1 MVVLRSPTISPSPYC
16 FNLLFTLCLF
26 LFVGRATAQAKTD
39 PSEVQALNTILG
51 RWGKAASAAWNISGE
66 PCSGAAIDST
76 DFNNPNFNPAIKCD
90 CSYNNM
96 TTCHITQ
103 LRVYALD
110 VVGPIPE
117 ELQNLTYLS
126 NLDLKQNYLTGPLPA
141 FIGNFSA
148 MQYLSVGTNALS
160 GPVPKELGKLRN
172 LLSLSVSSNNFSGSI
187 PPELGNLTNLQQ
199 LYISSSGLSG
209 ELPSTLSNLE
219 NLQTLWVSD
228 NNFTGQIPDFIG
240 SWIDMTALRLQGNS
254 FKGPIPSSLSNL
266 SKLTDLRIGDIMSG
280 SSSLDFISNM
290 TSLTNLV
297 LRNCKISDTIP
308 SSFGQFINL
317 LKLDLSFNNIT
328 GQLPPPLFSLS
339 SLSYLFLGN
348 NSLSGS
354 LPAQKSTSLLNMY
367 RFIVQSAL
375 RKLSFLDSSF
385 GINCGGSKEITD
397 SDGTVYEI
405 DDAALSTASYYVTGS
420 TKWGV
425 SNVGSFAETSNAS
438 YIITSSSQFQNTLT
452 LELFQTAR
460 MSPSSLRY
468 YGIGLQN
475 GNYTV
480 KLQFAEIAFPNP
492 PTWKSV
498 GRRVFD
504 IYLQGDLK
512 AKDLD
517 VRKEAGGTSFKAVV
531 KTFVAPVTNNFLEIH
546 FFWAGK
552 GTCCIPTPGYY
563 GPFISALSVSPYD
576 FTPNVTN
583 ELPSTGSKSK
593 TGLVVG
599 LVVGIAVLGLL
610 VIVGVFVLWR
620 RKRRPG
626 MDDDEFLGFVGKPDI
641 FSYAELRSATEGFS
655 PENILGQ
662 GDLGQF
668 IRIVGVKQLSVT
680 SHQGKRQFVTE
691 IATISQV
698 QHRNLVKLY
707 GCCVEGN
714 KPLLVY
720 EYLENRSLD
729 QAIFGNTSLH
739 FDWTKRFEICLGVA
753 RGLAYLHEESSVRIV
768 HRDVKA
774 SNILLD
780 ADLNPKISDFGLAKL
795 YDDKMTHIS
804 TRIAGTIGYLAPE
817 YAMRGHLTE
826 KADVFSFG
834 VVALEVVSGRS
845 NSDPSLEE
853 EKVYLLDWAW
863 HLYEN
868 KRALEMVD
876 PRLTSFN
883 EEEAARVIGVALL
896 CTQASPL
903 QRPPMSRV
911 VAMLAGDV
919 EVSKVTTKPSYL
931 TEYQFKD
938 ASTSYFSVSSS
949 GPSAQQPSSN
959 QVSAPSGSSTGAHT
973 TVETPLPSQSLVSSI
988 ISEGRATAQAKTDP
1002 SEVTM
1007 ADIAGTTSGIKKLN
1021 NHNYGYWQ
1029 TCIESYLQGQD
1040 LWEVI
1045 GGAETTPPPK
1055 ENVEV
1060 FRKWRIKAR
1069 KAMFVLKTTIEEE
1082 LLEHIKEADTPK
1094 AAWDTLASLFSK
1106 KNDAR
1111 LQLLENELVTIAQG
1125 NMMIS

>member
-1 MVVLRSPTISPSPYC
+1 MVVLRLPTISPSQYC

-51 RWGKAASAAWNISGE
+51 RWGKVASAAWNISGE

-76 DFNNPNFNPAIKCD
+76 SFDDPNFNPAIKCD
-90 CSYNNM
+90 CSYNNK

-103 LRVYALD
+103 LKVYALD

-117 ELQNLTYLS
+117 ELQNLTYLF
-126 NLDLKQNYLTGPLPA
+126 NLNLAQNYLTGPLPA

-148 MQYLSVGTNALS
+148 MQYLSVGINALS

-172 LLSLSVSSNNFSGSI
+172 LLSLSISSNNFNGSI
-187 PPELGNLTNLQQ
+187 PPELGNLTSLQQ
-199 LYISSSGLSG
+199 LYIDSSGLSG

-219 NLQTLWVSD
+219 NLQKLWGSD

-240 SWIDMTALRLQGNS
+240 SWTNMLVLRFQGNS
-254 FKGPIPSSLSNL
+254 FEGPIPSSLSNL
-266 SKLTDLRIGDIMSG
+266 GNLTDLRIGDITSG
-280 SSSLDFISNM
+280 RSSLDFVRNM
-290 TSLTNLV
+290 TSLSNLV

-308 SSFGQFINL
+308 SSFGQFLNL
-317 LKLDLSFNNIT
+317 QQLDLSFNNIT
-328 GQLPPPLFSLS
+328 GQLPPSLFSLNL
-339 SLSYLFLGN
+339 LSYLFLGN

-354 LPAQKSTSLLNMY
+354 LPAQKSTSLLNVDLSY
-367 RFIVQSAL
+367 NQLSGSFPSWVSQPNLKFILPSGLNCLQRNIPCYLGSPIY
-375 RKLSFLDSSF
+375 SSF
-385 GINCGGSKEITD
+385 GINCGGSKDITA
-397 SDGTVYEI
+397 SDGTLYEI
-405 DDAALSTASYYVTGS
+405 DDAALSAASYYVTGS

-425 SNVGSFAETSNAS
+425 SNVGRFADASNAS
-438 YIITSSSQFQNTLT
+438 YIIASLSQFQNTLT
-452 LELFQTAR
+452 SELFQTAR

-504 IYLQGDLK
+504 VYIQGDLK

-552 GTCCIPTPGYY
+552 GTCCIPTQGYY

-626 MDDDEFLGFVGKPDI
+626 MDDDEFLSFVGKPDI
-641 FSYAELRSATEGFS
+641 FSYAELRSATEDFS
-655 PENILGQ
+655 PENILGE
-662 GDLGQF
+662 GGFGAVYKGKLSDG
-668 IRIVGVKQLSVT
+668 RIVGVKQLSVT
-680 SHQGKRQFVTE
+680 SHQGKHQFVTE

-707 GCCVEGN
+707 GCCIEGN

-729 QAIFGNTSLH
+729 QAIFGKNSLH
-739 FDWTKRFEICLGVA
+739 LDWTKRFEICLGVA

-868 KRALEMVD
+868 KCALEMVD
-876 PRLTSFN
+876 PRLTSFK

-919 EVSKVTTKPSYL
+919 EVSKVTTKPGYL

-938 ASTSYFSVSSS
+938 ASSSYFSESSS
-949 GPSAQQPSSN
+949 GPSAQQLSSN
-959 QVSAPSGSSTGAHT
+959 QVSVLSGSSTGAHT
-973 TVETPLPSQSLVSSI
+973 TVETPLPSQSLMGSI
-988 ISEGRATAQAKTDP
+988 ISEGR
-1002 SEVTM
+1002 
-1007 ADIAGTTSGIKKLN
+1007 
-1021 NHNYGYWQ
+1021 
-1029 TCIESYLQGQD
+1029 
-1040 LWEVI
+1040 
-1045 GGAETTPPPK
+1045 
-1055 ENVEV
+1055 
-1060 FRKWRIKAR
+1060 
-1069 KAMFVLKTTIEEE
+1069 
-1082 LLEHIKEADTPK
+1082 
-1094 AAWDTLASLFSK
+1094 
-1106 KNDAR
+1106 
-1111 LQLLENELVTIAQG
+1111 
-1125 NMMIS
+1125 

>member
-1 MVVLRSPTISPSPYC
+1 MVVLRLPTISPSQYC

-51 RWGKAASAAWNISGE
+51 RWGKVASAAWNISGE

-76 DFNNPNFNPAIKCD
+76 SFDDPNFNPAIKCD
-90 CSYNNM
+90 CSYNNK

-103 LRVYALD
+103 LKVYALD

-117 ELQNLTYLS
+117 ELQNLTYLF
-126 NLDLKQNYLTGPLPA
+126 NLNLAQNYLTGPLPA

-148 MQYLSVGTNALS
+148 MQYLSVGINALS

-172 LLSLSVSSNNFSGSI
+172 LLSLSISSNNFNGSI
-187 PPELGNLTNLQQ
+187 PPELGNLTSLQQ
-199 LYISSSGLSG
+199 LYIDSSGLSG

-219 NLQTLWVSD
+219 NLQKLWGSD

-240 SWIDMTALRLQGNS
+240 SWTNMLVLRFQGNS
-254 FKGPIPSSLSNL
+254 FEGPIPSSLSNL
-266 SKLTDLRIGDIMSG
+266 GNLTDLRIGDITSG
-280 SSSLDFISNM
+280 RSSLDFVRNM
-290 TSLTNLV
+290 TSLSNLV

-308 SSFGQFINL
+308 SSFGQFLNL
-317 LKLDLSFNNIT
+317 QQLDLSFNNIT
-328 GQLPPPLFSLS
+328 GQLPPSLFSLNL
-339 SLSYLFLGN
+339 LSYLFLGN

-354 LPAQKSTSLLNMY
+354 LPAQKSTSLLNVDLSY
-367 RFIVQSAL
+367 NQLSGSFPSWVSQPNL
-375 RKLSFLDSSF
+375 KLNVVANNFVIDSSNNSILPSGLNCLQRNIPCYLGSPIYSSF
-385 GINCGGSKEITD
+385 GINCGGSKDITA
-397 SDGTVYEI
+397 SDGTLYEI
-405 DDAALSTASYYVTGS
+405 DDAALSAASYYVTGS

-425 SNVGSFAETSNAS
+425 SNVGRFADASNAS
-438 YIITSSSQFQNTLT
+438 YIIASLSQFQNTLT
-452 LELFQTAR
+452 SELFQTAR

-504 IYLQGDLK
+504 VYIQGDLK

-552 GTCCIPTPGYY
+552 GTCCIPTQGYY

-626 MDDDEFLGFVGKPDI
+626 MDDDEFLSFVGKPDI
-641 FSYAELRSATEGFS
+641 FSYAELRSATEDFS
-655 PENILGQ
+655 PENILGE
-662 GDLGQF
+662 GGFGAVYKGKLSDG
-668 IRIVGVKQLSVT
+668 RIVGVKQLSVT
-680 SHQGKRQFVTE
+680 SHQGKHQFVTE

-707 GCCVEGN
+707 GCCIEGN

-729 QAIFGNTSLH
+729 QAIFGKNSLH
-739 FDWTKRFEICLGVA
+739 LDWTKRFEICLGVA

-868 KRALEMVD
+868 KCALEMVD
-876 PRLTSFN
+876 PRLTSFK

-919 EVSKVTTKPSYL
+919 EVSKVTTKPGYL

-938 ASTSYFSVSSS
+938 ASSSYFSESSS
-949 GPSAQQPSSN
+949 GPSAQQLSSN
-959 QVSAPSGSSTGAHT
+959 QVSVLSGSSTGAHT
-973 TVETPLPSQSLVSSI
+973 TVETPLPSQSLMGSI
-988 ISEGRATAQAKTDP
+988 ISEGR
-1002 SEVTM
+1002 
-1007 ADIAGTTSGIKKLN
+1007 
-1021 NHNYGYWQ
+1021 
-1029 TCIESYLQGQD
+1029 
-1040 LWEVI
+1040 
-1045 GGAETTPPPK
+1045 
-1055 ENVEV
+1055 
-1060 FRKWRIKAR
+1060 
-1069 KAMFVLKTTIEEE
+1069 
-1082 LLEHIKEADTPK
+1082 
-1094 AAWDTLASLFSK
+1094 
-1106 KNDAR
+1106 
-1111 LQLLENELVTIAQG
+1111 
-1125 NMMIS
+1125 